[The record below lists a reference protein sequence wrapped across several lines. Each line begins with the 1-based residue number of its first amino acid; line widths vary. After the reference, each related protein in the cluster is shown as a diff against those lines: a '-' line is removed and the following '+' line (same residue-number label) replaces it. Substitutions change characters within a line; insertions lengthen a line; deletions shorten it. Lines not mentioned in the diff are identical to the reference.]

1 MHPKDHPDAMN
12 FGCQSVAHDI
22 LQEFPTWSQKIS
34 RRRFIHDCKDWA
46 KPYQKS
52 KANMQKSKQI
62 YAKMLRRNATQT
74 KKMQNTMQKTSFEN
88 RKTC

>member
-1 MHPKDHPDAMN
+1 MHPKDHADAMN
-12 FGCQSVAHDI
+12 FGCPSVALDI

-34 RRRFIHDCKDWA
+34 KRFTHDCKDWA

-52 KANMQKSKQI
+52 KANMQKSKKI
-62 YAKMLRRNATQT
+62 YAKMLRRNADE
-74 KKMQNTMQKTSFEN
+74 KIRNTMQKTSFEN